1 MVEIVFDP
9 ILFILFDQFRTSFLR
24 NRELMPWFVRYQF
37 RKSRVLDAVGINEK
51 VREFLAICRSLRFR
65 GSLWVIVGFG
75 RVVASYTES
84 AS

>member
-1 MVEIVFDP
+1 MFDP
-9 ILFILFDQFRTSFLR
+9 ILFILFDQFRTSLLR
-24 NRELMPWFVRYQF
+24 YRELMPWFVRYQF
-37 RKSRVLDAVGINEK
+37 RESRVLDAMSVYEE
-51 VREFLAICRSLRFR
+51 VREFLAKCRSLRFR